1 MLKILITAVAKNN
14 VIGRSTGEMPWH
26 SKEETQHFKQTTLG
40 FPVIMGRKT
49 IEALGKPLE
58 GRINIVITKN
68 SAIKEKFESLII
80 YDALKD
86 AYKYCEANNYE
97 KVFIIGGGQIFEKA
111 IAEADEMIISYMD
124 FDAKG
129 DVYFPRIDFLKWN
142 VSSRE
147 KRKDFEIVTYIRMK

>member
-1 MLKILITAVAKNN
+1 
-14 VIGRSTGEMPWH
+14 
-26 SKEETQHFKQTTLG
+26 
-40 FPVIMGRKT
+40 
-49 IEALGKPLE
+49 LE

-124 FDAKG
+124 FNAEG